1 MTMGVPRNG
10 GADNNNG
17 GLRGE
22 KNTQVESMIVEL
34 VMDSAGKG
42 RSQRW
47 VVPKVLPII
56 GGREGP

>member
-34 VMDSAGKG
+34 VMGSAGKG
-42 RSQRW
+42 RS
-47 VVPKVLPII
+47 
-56 GGREGP
+56 

>member
-1 MTMGVPRNG
+1 MVEPTTIMEDYG
-10 GADNNNG
+10 GKK
-17 GLRGE
+17 
-22 KNTQVESMIVEL
+22 KNTQVESMIVVP
-34 VMDSAGKG
+34 VMGSVGKG

>member
-1 MTMGVPRNG
+1 MGVPRNG
-10 GADNNNG
+10 GANNNNG
-17 GLRGE
+17 GLWGK
-22 KNTQVESMIVEL
+22 KNTQVELMIVEP
-34 VMDSAGKG
+34 VMGSAGKG